1 MTILN
6 DIRVLTL
13 ENFPGGPMVKNLP
26 SNAEDPGSIPGWGIK
41 IPHAIP
47 HGQKEKKVFNLLTL
61 EFYNTCIPRDLV
73 LLSRVYK

>member
-41 IPHAIP
+41 IPHASKQLSP
-47 HGQKEKKVFNLLTL
+47 HATTIEPKSHN
-61 EFYNTCIPRDLV
+61 
-73 LLSRVYK
+73 

>member
-1 MTILN
+1 MFYFN
-6 DIRVLTL
+6 VLTL

-26 SNAEDPGSIPGWGIK
+26 SKAEDPGSTPGWGIK

-61 EFYNTCIPRDLV
+61 EF
-73 LLSRVYK
+73 